1 MMSTPLDDLSA
12 AGVSVWLDDLSRTRL
27 TSGGLAGLIA
37 DRHVVGVTTN
47 PTIFAGALA
56 SGDAYAH
63 QLTRLKEAG
72 VGVEEAIKDLTTS
85 DVRDACDLFAP
96 IFEAT
101 DGEDGRVSIEVEPGL
116 ATDTAGTIAQARELY
131 DLVGRENLLVK
142 IPATREGLPAITATI
157 ASGINVNV
165 TLIFSRERYRE
176 VVEAYLKGLEQA
188 VGDGLDLSRIHSVAS
203 LFVSRVDTEVDRRLT
218 ELGGASELKG
228 LAGIANA
235 TLAYRDYT
243 ELFGSARFD
252 ALRELGAREQRP
264 LWASTGVKSD
274 AYPDTLY
281 VSQLVAPN
289 TVNTMPEKTLQA
301 FADHGFVGTPV
312 TDHYASAEATLHELA
327 GVGIDLDDVFA
338 TLERE
343 GVEKFVTS
351 WAELVATVTSELNG
365 A

>member
-1 MMSTPLDDLSA
+1 MSTPLEDLTA

-27 TSGGLAGLIA
+27 TSGNLARLIA
-37 DRHVVGVTTN
+37 ERHVVGVTTN
-47 PTIFAGALA
+47 PTIFAAALA
-56 SGDAYAH
+56 TGDAYAH
-63 QLTRLKEAG
+63 QITRLKEAG
-72 VGVEEAIKDLTTS
+72 VGVDEAIKDLTTS

-96 IFEAT
+96 LYEAT
-101 DGEDGRVSIEVEPGL
+101 GGEDGRVSIEVEPGL

-157 ASGINVNV
+157 ASGISVNV

-176 VVEAYLKGLEQA
+176 VVEAYLQGLERA
-188 VGDGLDLSRIHSVAS
+188 VGDGVDLSSIHSVAS
-203 LFVSRVDTEVDRRLT
+203 LFISRVDTELDKRLDAI
-218 ELGGASELKG
+218 GSASELKG
-228 LAGIANA
+228 LTGIANA
-235 TLAYRDYT
+235 TLAYRDYA

-252 ALRELGAREQRP
+252 ALRELGAHAQRP

-281 VSQLVAPN
+281 VSQLIAPH

-301 FADHGFVGTPV
+301 FADHGFVGTPL
-312 TDHYASAEATLHELA
+312 TDHYSSAEATLHEVA
-327 GVGIDLDDVFA
+327 GIGVDLDDVFA

-343 GVEKFVTS
+343 GVEKFAKS
-351 WAELVATVTSELNG
+351 WAELVATVSAELDRP
-365 A
+365 